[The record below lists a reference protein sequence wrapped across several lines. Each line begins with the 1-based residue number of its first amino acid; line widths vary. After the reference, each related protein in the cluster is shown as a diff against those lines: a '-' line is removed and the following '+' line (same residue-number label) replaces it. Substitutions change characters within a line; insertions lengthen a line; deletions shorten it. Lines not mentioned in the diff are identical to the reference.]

1 MKLNITP
8 LNQRDPRWKDQRL
21 GTKNGTTIGSDG
33 CVVTSASMMYTFYGK
48 PTMPDQL
55 DNFLTDN
62 ILYYNQSKEPANL
75 WVPANVSKWLAGMK
89 FDRMVKCGTTPAP
102 ITEIKAYL
110 DQGKPVFVWV
120 MNNNVFHC
128 VLAVGY
134 EGNEII
140 VNDPWRGD
148 TVRVDQ
154 RWGKSDLAILEVD
167 FYSGQKTDNA
177 LEACLKQHGEL
188 ITELE
193 TVKRKLALTE
203 QDNTTQKATIDNLRK
218 DLTASQDKVK
228 QLQDENS
235 KLKGAISKVREG
247 IAGV

>member
-33 CVVTSASMMYTFYGK
+33 CVVTSASMMYTFYSK

-62 ILYYNQSKEPANL
+62 KLYAELNL
-75 WVPANVSKWLAGMK
+75 WVPANVSKWLQSMK
-89 FDRMVKCGTTPAP
+89 FDRMVKCDTTPAP
-102 ITEIKAYL
+102 IGEIKAYL
-110 DQGKPVFVWV
+110 DQGEPLFVWV
-120 MNNNVFHC
+120 LNNNVYHC

-148 TVRVDQ
+148 TVRIDQ

-167 FYSGQKTDNA
+167 FYSGQKPDSA

-203 QDNTTQKATIDNLRK
+203 QDNTTQKATIDTLRK
-218 DLTASQDKVK
+218 DLIASQDKVK
-228 QLQDENS
+228 PLQDENS